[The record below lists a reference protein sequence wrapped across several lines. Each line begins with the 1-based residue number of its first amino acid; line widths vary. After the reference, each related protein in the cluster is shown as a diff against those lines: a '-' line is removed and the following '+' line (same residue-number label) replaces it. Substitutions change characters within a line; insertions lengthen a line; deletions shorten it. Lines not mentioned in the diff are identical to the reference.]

1 MDKAPRKR
9 QRRPPGPDRLQQLPL
24 ELLHLILSRLDL
36 ASLLSVTLVSRA
48 LRAYVLSPACA
59 VLWLV
64 AVEGE
69 ALPELDAAL
78 RPVELASLVVGR
90 HCRICGKS
98 NARKVDY
105 HIRARL
111 CVPCWNEQIIYEGP
125 DEPDPAFESFFP
137 GTKRYTP
144 RGRTGRSWKRHKAF
158 FLLQTLEST
167 SDYLST
173 LLSPQY
179 DAYHAALEVDPLA
192 ELDDFVTFASL
203 PNSSQDALDARG
215 EWVRRCWRDGDKLAN
230 WADARRKRINAE
242 KRDERLKK
250 QRALEDEKGDDE
262 GGQG

>member
-1 MDKAPRKR
+1 MNTPPREPARRR
-9 QRRPPGPDRLQQLPL
+9 QRRPAGPDRLQQLPL
-24 ELLHLILSRLDL
+24 ELLHLILAQLDL

-48 LRAYVLSPACA
+48 LRAYVLAPSCT
-59 VLWLV
+59 VLWLL

-69 ALPELDAAL
+69 ELPELDAAL

-90 HCRICGKS
+90 HCQICGKS

-105 HIRARL
+105 HVRARL
-111 CVPCWNEQIIYEGP
+111 FYEGP

-137 GTKRYTP
+137 GTKRYSP

-167 SDYLST
+167 SAYLST

-179 DAYHAALEVDPLA
+179 DAFHAALEVDPLA

-203 PNSSQDALDARG
+203 PNSTQDALEERA
-215 EWVRRCWRDGDKLAN
+215 EWVRRCWRDGEKLAK
-230 WADARRKRINAE
+230 WADERRKRINAE
-242 KRDERLKK
+242 KRDERLRK
-250 QRALEDEKGDDE
+250 QRALEEERASAGNDEQ
-262 GGQG
+262 GQG